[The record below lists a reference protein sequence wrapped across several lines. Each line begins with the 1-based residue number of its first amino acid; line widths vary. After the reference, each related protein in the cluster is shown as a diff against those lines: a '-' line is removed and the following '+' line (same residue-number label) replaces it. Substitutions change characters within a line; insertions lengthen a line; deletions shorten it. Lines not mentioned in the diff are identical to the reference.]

1 AYVADCRSAQRPDS
15 AADAGGSE
23 YCGWG
28 PEISSRVVAIDGD
41 LQERGGGLQGLE
53 IRSRAFAA
61 ARRTG
66 PAIQHHPHESQRWS
80 GGQFAGG
87 ALPDRRA
94 SRNRNQQRENPPD
107 RANARPCRD
116 LLRRRSGERVA
127 TQHRHEREPAPA
139 STDTPVVRRLARSL
153 GGQYAGGRRDELQ
166 SQDRL
171 PGFAAELASGRALD
185 TDGA

>member
-94 SRNRNQQRENPPD
+94 SRIRNQQRELPPD
-107 RANARPCRD
+107 PAKPRRGRE
-116 LLRRRSGERVA
+116 LSTRRSRAKVA
-127 TQHRHEREPAPA
+127 TP
-139 STDTPVVRRLARSL
+139 T
-153 GGQYAGGRRDELQ
+153 
-166 SQDRL
+166 
-171 PGFAAELASGRALD
+171 
-185 TDGA
+185 